1 MKKKISISI
10 LVILFFFSLIIYN
23 KYYGIINSGKLPNF
37 KYENVN
43 GLLIEKKHL
52 NPYKK
57 TVIIYFSTECNS
69 CKSQFIDNRI
79 YTLKKKYNIIYI
91 TSENNINDVKKFI
104 NYNKLKN
111 ENITLLFDKKN
122 KFASDFKIGLYYQY
136 PLFIAYEKNGKNKK
150 IIEDISVLY

>member
-1 MKKKISISI
+1 MKKISISI
-10 LVILFFFSLIIYN
+10 LVILFLFSSFIYN

-69 CKSQFIDNRI
+69 CKNQFMYDKIFS
-79 YTLKKKYNIIYI
+79 LKKKYNIIYI
-91 TSENNINDVKKFI
+91 TSENNISKVKKFI
-104 NYNKLKN
+104 NYNKLKK
-111 ENITLLFDKKN
+111 ENITLLIDKKN

-136 PLFIAYEKNGKNKK
+136 PMFITYETKGKDKK
-150 IIEDISVLY
+150 IIEDISVLF

>member
-1 MKKKISISI
+1 MKKISISI
-10 LVILFFFSLIIYN
+10 LVILFLFSSFIYN

-57 TVIIYFSTECNS
+57 TVIIYFSTECIS
-69 CKSQFIDNRI
+69 CKNQFMYDKIF
-79 YTLKKKYNIIYI
+79 TLKKKYNIIYI
-91 TSENNINDVKKFI
+91 TSENNVSKVKKFI
-104 NYNKLKN
+104 NYNKLKK
-111 ENITLLFDKKN
+111 ENITLLIDKKN

-136 PLFIAYEKNGKNKK
+136 PMFITYETKGKDKK
-150 IIEDISVLY
+150 IIEDISVLF

>member
-1 MKKKISISI
+1 MKKISISI
-10 LVILFFFSLIIYN
+10 LVILFFFSSFIYN

-57 TVIIYFSTECNS
+57 TVIIYFSTECIS
-69 CKSQFIDNRI
+69 CKNQFMYDKIF
-79 YTLKKKYNIIYI
+79 TLKKKYNIIYI
-91 TSENNINDVKKFI
+91 TSENNVTKVKKFI

-111 ENITLLFDKKN
+111 ENITLLIDKKN

-136 PLFIAYEKNGKNKK
+136 PMFITYEKKGKDKK
-150 IIEDISVLY
+150 IIEDISVLF

>member
-1 MKKKISISI
+1 MKKISISI
-10 LVILFFFSLIIYN
+10 LVILFLFSSFIYN

-57 TVIIYFSTECNS
+57 TVIIYFSTECIS
-69 CKSQFIDNRI
+69 CKNQFMYDKIF
-79 YTLKKKYNIIYI
+79 TLKEKYNIIYI
-91 TSENNINDVKKFI
+91 TSENNVSKVKKFI
-104 NYNKLKN
+104 NYNKLKK
-111 ENITLLFDKKN
+111 ENITLLIDKKN

-136 PLFIAYEKNGKNKK
+136 PMFITYETKGKDKK
-150 IIEDISVLY
+150 IIEDISVLF